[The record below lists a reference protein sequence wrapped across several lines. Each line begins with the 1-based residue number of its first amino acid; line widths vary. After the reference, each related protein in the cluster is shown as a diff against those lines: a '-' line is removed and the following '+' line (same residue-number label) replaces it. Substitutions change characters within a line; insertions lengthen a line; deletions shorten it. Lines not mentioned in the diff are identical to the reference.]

1 MTKGFAAAFTAIIL
15 THLVAACTD
24 AGGDVAAK
32 TARRIVGGWK
42 SESIT
47 RQGTITAKF
56 SADGTCFFRESG
68 GKQLPCNWTA
78 PSDGQ
83 TRIAITFPGKSDV
96 SYASAVGDRLFVH
109 EPGREIFF
117 VRDEIQLLGDSVR
130 QLLPNW
136 SAQQSTR

>member
-1 MTKGFAAAFTAIIL
+1 MRKRFAAAFTAIL
-15 THLVAACTD
+15 LVDLIAACTD
-24 AGGDVAAK
+24 AGSDAAK
-32 TARRIVGGWK
+32 TAQPIVGEWK

-47 RQGTITAKF
+47 RQETITAKF

-68 GKQLPCNWTA
+68 GKKSPCNWTA

-83 TRIAITFPGKSDV
+83 SRIAITFSGKSDV
-96 SYASAVGDRLFVH
+96 SFATAVGDRLFVQ
-109 EPGREIFF
+109 EPAREISF
-117 VRDEIQLLGDSVR
+117 VRDEIQLLGTSVR